1 MSTPNLDLPEWHV
14 KGGAI
19 REETVL
25 SDSGTGI
32 DRVYI
37 VPYVID
43 SGPSAGHQG
52 TVRPTPDE
60 FANPARVEQMIQA
73 QIHAA
78 HQVGGLGNRA

>member
-1 MSTPNLDLPEWHV
+1 MTTPNLSLPEWHV
-14 KGGAI
+14 IGAGI

-32 DRVYI
+32 DRVYVI
-37 VPYVID
+37 PYAID
-43 SGPSAGHQG
+43 SGPSKGHQG
-52 TVRPTPDE
+52 TVRATPDE
-60 FANPARVEQMIQA
+60 FANPDRVEQMIQA